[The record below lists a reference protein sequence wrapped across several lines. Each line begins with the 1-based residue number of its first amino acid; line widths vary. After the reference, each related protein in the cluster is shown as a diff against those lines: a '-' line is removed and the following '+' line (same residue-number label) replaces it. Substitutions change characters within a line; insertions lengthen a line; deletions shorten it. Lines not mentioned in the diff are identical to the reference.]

1 MAGSSEV
8 FERNYQDYCA
18 QIANVD
24 LPAVANGLGIVPDGD
39 RMFISFFDDKYF
51 VSNRGIADASGSRPD
66 YVTFVI
72 LAKYILLCP
81 ERSHQDA
88 EWVAFKDFKRAT
100 HFTNVNY
107 FASDVERAIE
117 KHFTGKLA
125 ELGGVCRRL
134 GGFPVKMNSFDLGM
148 QFNALPRISLLLL
161 FNDADEEFPA
171 KSTVLFQKHAEYYLD
186 PESLAML
193 GACLAKKLKQSMTD
207 YMAAKTVL
215 SG

>member
-1 MAGSSEV
+1 MAGSSEA

-24 LPAVANGLGIVPDGD
+24 LRSIANALGIVPDGD
-39 RMFISFFDDKYF
+39 RMLISFFDDKYF
-51 VSNRGIADASGSRPD
+51 VSSQGIVDASGSRPD
-66 YVTFVI
+66 YLTFVI

-88 EWVAFKDFKRAT
+88 EWVSFKDFKRAT

-117 KHFTGKLA
+117 KHFSGKLA
-125 ELGGVCRRL
+125 ELGEACRKL
-134 GGFPVKMNSFDLGM
+134 GGTPTKMASFDLGV
-148 QFNALPRISLLLL
+148 QFDALPRIALLLL

-186 PESLAML
+186 PESLAMT
-193 GACLAKKLKQSMTD
+193 GACLAKKLKQALT
-207 YMAAKTVL
+207 A
-215 SG
+215 

>member
-1 MAGSSEV
+1 MAGTSEV
-8 FERNYQDYCA
+8 FERNYQDYCTQLA
-18 QIANVD
+18 DVD
-24 LPAVANGLGIVPDGD
+24 LRSIENGLGMVSDGD
-39 RMFISFFDDKYF
+39 RMALTFFDQKYF
-51 VSNRGIADASGSRPD
+51 VSNRGIVDASGSRPD

-117 KHFTGKLA
+117 KHFSGKLA
-125 ELGGVCRRL
+125 ELGEACRKM

-186 PESLAML
+186 PESLAMT
-193 GACLAKKLKQSMTD
+193 GACLAKKLKQALT
-207 YMAAKTVL
+207 A
-215 SG
+215 